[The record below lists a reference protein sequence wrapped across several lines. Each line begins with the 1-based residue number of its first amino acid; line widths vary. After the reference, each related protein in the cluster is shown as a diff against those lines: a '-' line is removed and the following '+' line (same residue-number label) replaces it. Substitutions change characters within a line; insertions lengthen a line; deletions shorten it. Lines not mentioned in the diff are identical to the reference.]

1 MTSHIVIHQDDWY
14 QPNQLF
20 AVFKQQHMWLRL
32 KSTALMA
39 RLLKNHMCLVF
50 ALVIKTLMVSFF
62 SSCDLC
68 VTVI

>member
-1 MTSHIVIHQDDWY
+1 MPSHIVIHQDDWY

-39 RLLKNHMCLVF
+39 RLLKIMCVVF
-50 ALVIKTLMVSFF
+50 ALVIKTLMVTSTCFF
-62 SSCDLC
+62 PSCDC
-68 VTVI
+68 V